1 MYDLVL
7 IYHIFPSEDGPGFVS
22 VFFLLILFIM
32 FNVDR
37 TQLINYSSY
46 TVIKLT

>member
-22 VFFLLILFIM
+22 VFFVNF
-32 FNVDR
+32 V
-37 TQLINYSSY
+37 YY
-46 TVIKLT
+46 V